1 MLLKS
6 TCVVGIAFA
15 MSIFAVVVF
24 TGAEEVRADCGC
36 TWSTPAEALEESDR
50 VFLGEVIDE
59 REAHWRLSCYGRD
72 DSGVAVGE
80 PHRIVQFRVGTFW
93 KGEVS
98 ETMFVST
105 GGECGVSHSTF
116 SKGEGYLVY
125 ARGSSGLPSVA
136 FLGCGTLRASDATG
150 HFEFLGVGRAPEQGS
165 AAPIPP
171 TCPTS
176 TPTIAPNPIDTPV
189 PTPTATKTFTPTLTP
204 TPTPTPVLTATPTN
218 TSTPFMVRTSI
229 AASTPIPQPS
239 SANGTCNI
247 AARVTNSPIDT
258 APLALFAGIA
268 WFGIRRCWRG

>member
-105 GGECGVSHSTF
+105 GGECGVSQSTF

-176 TPTIAPNPIDTPV
+176 TPT
-189 PTPTATKTFTPTLTP
+189 
-204 TPTPTPVLTATPTN
+204 PVLTATPTN

-239 SANGTCNI
+239 SSNGTCNI